1 MKVPQDSMLK
11 RHFVTQL
18 RSLIES
24 KKHPRPT
31 DSMLRR
37 HYDSMIDFELQ
48 KKLEDLDS

>member
-11 RHFVTQL
+11 RHFVTHL

-37 HYDSMIDFELQ
+37 HYDTMVDFELQ
-48 KKLEDLDS
+48 KQLEDLGS